1 MRSYKRYFWYKK
13 MFGNQVLT
21 AYSIHIRGGIL
32 LMERVTVVGAGVMG
46 KGIAYAFAISNFQVV
61 LNDICL
67 EALQKAET
75 DINQL
80 LKDSFQKGFLSE
92 VQYAQAK
99 ENLQYDME
107 LASAVKD
114 ADLVVE
120 AVIERM
126 DIKADVFQKLDK
138 LCKSDAVLATNT
150 STMSPTEIGAQTSRP
165 DKVVAMHFFNPV
177 HKMKLIEIVRGL
189 ETSDE
194 TVQFAKDIATKLKKE
209 YVEVNEFPGFVTSR
223 MNCLIGNEAMNMLME
238 GVASAKDIDKAIK
251 LGLNHPMG
259 PLELADLVGLDTRLR
274 NMEYLYQT
282 LGEKYRPS
290 PILVKYVKAG
300 RLGRKSGRGFY
311 EYN

>member
-1 MRSYKRYFWYKK
+1 
-13 MFGNQVLT
+13 
-21 AYSIHIRGGIL
+21 
-32 LMERVTVVGAGVMG
+32 MERVTVVGAGVMG

-61 LNDICL
+61 LNDIRL
-67 EALQKAET
+67 EALQKAEA

-80 LKDSFQKGFLSE
+80 LNDSFQKGFLSE
-92 VQYAQAK
+92 VQYARAK

-194 TVQFAKDIATKLKKE
+194 TVQFAKEVATKLKKE

-223 MNCLIGNEAMNMLME
+223 MNCLVGNEAMNMLME